1 MIIDEN
7 KIAFI
12 ICVNDEEEYAEC
24 RYYLDALHIPE
35 GYRTDVI
42 KVEGAPSMA
51 AGYNVGMKDSDAKY
65 KVYLHQDVFIIN
77 ENFIEDLLRIFA
89 GNRQIGLLGM
99 VGNRDVGTTAYD
111 VQVWDTGAI
120 IDCRMPWK
128 SMIPSKEEGFS
139 KAQAVDG
146 LLLATQYDLPW
157 REDIFNGWH
166 FYDISQCME
175 FMKAGY
181 EVAVPWQE
189 SPWCDH
195 DNLPSSIAVYYDF
208 YEQFVR
214 EYAEWTKIP
223 EKREYKVPS
232 YEKDKEYMV
241 LLGTMKSE
249 VEQLITIGTP
259 EARKKLRELFH
270 YSGIQGMFEMME
282 YESVVHIDEMEEYHH
297 SELQIWESGMS
308 WLQLRQRW
316 RALKH
321 AVKRVVYK
329 GINGPERNWIWD
341 SYSPYAVQDICNRYA
356 FDPDRMK
363 AGNG

>member
-1 MIIDEN
+1 MIINEN

-12 ICVNDEEEYAEC
+12 VCVNDEAEYEEC
-24 RYYLDALHIPE
+24 RFYLDALHIPK
-35 GYRTDVI
+35 GYMTDVI

-51 AGYNVGMKDSDAKY
+51 AGYNAGMKDSDAKY

-99 VGNRDVGTTAYD
+99 IGNKDVGTKAFD
-111 VQVWDTGAI
+111 VQVWDAGAI

-128 SMIPSKEEGFS
+128 SAVPSREDVFS
-139 KAQAVDG
+139 EVQAVDG
-146 LLLATQYDLPW
+146 LLLATQYDIPW
-157 REDIFNGWH
+157 REDVFDGWH

-175 FMKAGY
+175 FKKAGY
-181 EVAVPWQE
+181 QVAVPWQE
-189 SPWCDH
+189 TPWCDH

-208 YEQFVR
+208 YERFVR
-214 EYAEWTKIP
+214 EYAEWTEIP
-223 EKREYKVPS
+223 EKRDHKVPS
-232 YEKDKEYMV
+232 YEKEKEYME

-259 EARKKLRELFH
+259 KARRKLRELFH
-270 YSGIQGMFEMME
+270 NSGIQGMHEMME

-297 SELQIWESGMS
+297 SELHIWENGMS
-308 WLQLRQRW
+308 WSRLQLRW

-321 AVKRVVYK
+321 ALKRMVYK
-329 GINGPERNWIWD
+329 GVDGPEKVWIWKN
-341 SYSPYAVQDICNRYA
+341 YSPYAVQDICNRYA
-356 FDPDRMK
+356 FDPDMMK
-363 AGNG
+363 AENG